1 MPASV
6 FSGAEAAAPRWPMTA
21 GRSSAGA
28 AVILLTCGSAV
39 VPLSRRRLG
48 LLARTVAD
56 VLAGRLV
63 DLLHAELDLA
73 AVVEAEDLDLHLVA
87 HLYHIGDFPDTLR
100 CQLADVD
107 ETVLG
112 AEEIHEGAKIDDL
125 DDLAVVDDA
134 ELGLRDDA
142 ADPVDCRLRGV
153 AVDGGDL
160 DRAVI
165 LDIDLGAGNLAD
177 LANHL
182 AAGPDHFTDL
192 VLRNGDR
199 RDARRVR
206 ADTFAGIGQC
216 LAHLAENVETAIL
229 RLTEGDLH
237 DLLGDRGNL
246 DVHL

>member
-1 MPASV
+1 MRMPASV

-87 HLYHIGDFPDTLR
+87 HLYDIGDFPDTLR
-100 CQLADVD
+100 CQLA
-107 ETVLG
+107 
-112 AEEIHEGAKIDDL
+112 
-125 DDLAVVDDA
+125 
-134 ELGLRDDA
+134 
-142 ADPVDCRLRGV
+142 

-206 ADTFAGIGQC
+206 ADAFAGIGQC
-216 LAHLAENVETAIL
+216 LAHLAENVQTAIL
-229 RLTEGDLH
+229 RLAEGELH